1 MGAILN
7 FSEGKLGNID
17 IRYYSYLLHYT
28 MFSSSLRK
36 TRDVTII
43 SNDILTK
50 WQKALHNCRWRCYES
65 FETQI
70 NNVCFCFFIIKF
82 LYVSSQPSFL
92 KFTFELEKTVIKLHA
107 MPCYLVCSLCL
118 DTYLPLYT
126 GVVLS
131 PFLVHTSSISCI
143 KGCEKRCNI
152 AK

>member
-28 MFSSSLRK
+28 MFASSLRK

-70 NNVCFCFFIIKF
+70 NNVCFWFFIIKF
-82 LYVSSQPSFL
+82 LCVFPTLIPKIWIRKKRYKATCNALLSRMFILSRYISSVLYRCRFVTLSGTHKFNFL
-92 KFTFELEKTVIKLHA
+92 
-107 MPCYLVCSLCL
+107 YLAYYQGLR
-118 DTYLPLYT
+118 
-126 GVVLS
+126 
-131 PFLVHTSSISCI
+131 
-143 KGCEKRCNI
+143 EE
-152 AK
+152 A